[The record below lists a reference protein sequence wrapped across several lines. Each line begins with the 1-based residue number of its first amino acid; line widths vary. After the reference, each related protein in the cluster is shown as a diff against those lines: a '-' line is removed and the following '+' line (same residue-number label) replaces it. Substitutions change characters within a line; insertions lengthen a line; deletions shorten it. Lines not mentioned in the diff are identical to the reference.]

1 MMKMHFGPAFLLA
14 VAFAAP
20 AAAQT
25 LSGSA
30 GTTLKSE
37 AVAKF
42 NEPWA
47 MNFLPDG
54 RLLVSEKP
62 GSLQLVTQSGEKTE
76 VSGVP
81 EVAYGGQG
89 GFGDVVPHPD
99 FEENG
104 YVYLSYAEAGDGGMR
119 GAVVARATLELDG
132 EPRLE
137 RLEVIWRQ
145 DPKTEGRGHYSHRI
159 AFSPEGKLFISS
171 GDRQLM
177 KPAQDMDSNLGK
189 IIRLNDDGT
198 VPPGNPYAGE
208 GGLAETF
215 FSIGHR
221 NVLGLDFDGEGRL
234 WGIEMGPRG
243 GDELNLVLPGQNY
256 GWPIV
261 SEGRHYSGANIPDPA
276 ERPEFE
282 ASKTFWDPVI
292 APAGLVIYSGSLFP
306 QWQGD
311 AITGGLVSQGLVR
324 IDIDGETAR
333 EAERIDMGERI
344 REVEEGPDGALWV
357 LEDGAGGRLLKL
369 TPAATQ

>member
-1 MMKMHFGPAFLLA
+1 MMKMHFGAAFLLA
-14 VAFAAP
+14 VAFSVP
-20 AAAQT
+20 VAAQT

-30 GTTLKSE
+30 GATLKSD
-37 AVAKF
+37 AIAQF

-47 MNFLPDG
+47 MSFLPDG

-62 GSLQLVTQSGEKTE
+62 GSLQLVTQAGEKTE
-76 VSGVP
+76 ISGIP

-99 FEENG
+99 FEDNR
-104 YVYLSYAEAGDGGMR
+104 YVYLSYAEPGDGGLR
-119 GAVVARATLELDG
+119 GAAVARAKLVLEG

-137 RLEVIWRQ
+137 SLEVIWRQ
-145 DPKTEGRGHYSHRI
+145 EPKAQGRGHYSHRI
-159 AFSPEGKLFISS
+159 AFSPDGQLFISS

-177 KPAQDMDSNLGK
+177 EPAQDMNSNLGK

-198 VPPGNPYAGE
+198 VPPGNPYAGD

-221 NVLGLDFDGEGRL
+221 NVLGLAFDGEGRL

-256 GWPIV
+256 GWPLV
-261 SEGRHYSGANIPDPA
+261 SEGRHYSGRNIPDPA

-311 AITGGLVSQGLVR
+311 AITGRPAFGR
-324 IDIDGETAR
+324 
-333 EAERIDMGERI
+333 
-344 REVEEGPDGALWV
+344 PGAHRHRW
-357 LEDGAGGRLLKL
+357 
-369 TPAATQ
+369 

>member
-1 MMKMHFGPAFLLA
+1 MRYLINPAFLLA
-14 VAFAAP
+14 VAMAAP
-20 AAAQT
+20 AGAQT

-30 GTTLKSE
+30 GSTLKADAIAE
-37 AVAKF
+37 F

-47 MNFLPDG
+47 MSFLADG

-76 VSGVP
+76 VSGIP
-81 EVAYGGQG
+81 AVAYGGQG

-104 YVYLSYAEAGDGGMR
+104 YLYLSYAEPGDAGTR
-119 GAVVARATLELDG
+119 GAAVARAKLVLEG
-132 EPRLE
+132 GPRLE
-137 RLEVIWRQ
+137 GLEVIWRQ
-145 DPKTEGRGHYSHRI
+145 EPKTEGRGHYSHRI
-159 AFSPEGKLFISS
+159 AFSPVGKLFISS

-177 KPAQDMDSNLGK
+177 EPAQDMGGNLGK

-198 VPPGNPYAGE
+198 VPAGNPYADE

-221 NVLGLDFDGEGRL
+221 NVLGLAFDAEGRL

-256 GWPIV
+256 GWPLV
-261 SEGRHYSGANIPDPA
+261 SQGRHYSGADIPDPS

-282 ASKTFWDPVI
+282 ASKAFWDPVI

-311 AITGGLVSQGLVR
+311 AITGGLRSEGLVR
-324 IDIDGETAR
+324 IDMDGETAR
-333 EAERIDMGERI
+333 EVERIDMGTRI
-344 REVEEGPDGALWV
+344 REVEQGPDGALWV